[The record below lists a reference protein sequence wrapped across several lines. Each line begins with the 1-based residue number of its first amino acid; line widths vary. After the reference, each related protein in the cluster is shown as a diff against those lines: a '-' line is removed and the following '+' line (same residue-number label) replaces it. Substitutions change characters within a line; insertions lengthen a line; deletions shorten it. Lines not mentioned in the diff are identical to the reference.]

1 MTEPTTDE
9 LRKLLEAH
17 VGADGSTFA
26 AAIQVIVRETGWSGR
41 LVDVLRLLAAD
52 TERMGYLAGGRRP
65 DEVLTW
71 LSIWADTTLSLEEME
86 LIISAGGWDPEPF
99 VALARAG
106 LLEAFLRA
114 PDGTIRR
121 INGEPAG
128 GWASDELALAND
140 EEVLAAAIQI
150 IHDHA
155 S

>member
-1 MTEPTTDE
+1 LTEPSTNE
-9 LRKLLEAH
+9 LRRLLEAH
-17 VGADGSTFA
+17 VDADGATFA
-26 AAIQVIVRETGWSGR
+26 TAIHVIVAETGWSGR
-41 LVDVLRLLAAD
+41 LVDVLRLVAKSND
-52 TERMGYLAGGRRP
+52 RMGFLAGGRRP

-86 LIISAGGWDPEPF
+86 LIMTAGGWDPEPF

-121 INGEPAG
+121 VNGELAG

-140 EEVLAAAIQI
+140 EEILAAAIQI

>member
-1 MTEPTTDE
+1 LTEPTRDE
-9 LRKLLEAH
+9 LRQLLEAH
-17 VGADGSTFA
+17 VDADGATFA
-26 AAIQVIVRETGWSGR
+26 ASIQMIVRETGWSGR

-71 LSIWADTTLSLEEME
+71 LGIWADTTLSLEEME

-99 VALARAG
+99 EALARAG

-121 INGEPAG
+121 VNGEPAG

-140 EEVLAAAIQI
+140 EEILAAAIQI